1 MGILAPMLLAL
12 LAWPAAAEPPD
23 AVRERRAVTVGM
35 EIVRT
40 HGQDPDNPWGLGH
53 AMLALGWDHKAG
65 DGRPAWR
72 AVLEDNAAVHT
83 LAGREVVVLGPG
95 SDTRRVDPHPN
106 GFLMILMVSGVP
118 QDAPFEVEGRT
129 FSVADLVEGARLG
142 YRRPHSAEDWHQAG
156 WTLRALSLA
165 LPPGH
170 DRWKTAAGEDVSLP
184 EEVDRTLA
192 YLEHQHAFAGRL
204 LDGAPEPLHKH
215 RQYVYA
221 HTCGGIH
228 LLMAPLGHL
237 VHPEVRALYGER
249 ARRQVDIL
257 ALRLREER
265 RMYAAVAPGRE
276 SAAEVM
282 VAIQRLKM
290 FGHSL
295 EALSDLGML
304 RAVPL
309 DDADRALLAELR
321 GWTVDAILDL
331 EAVGAYAAMERLE
344 EAQPQTFLDLLGDTA
359 HAVRGLRISER
370 LLAGQEEGS

>member
-1 MGILAPMLLAL
+1 A
-12 LAWPAAAEPPD
+12 
-23 AVRERRAVTVGM
+23 
-35 EIVRT
+35 
-40 HGQDPDNPWGLGH
+40 N
-53 AMLALGWDHKAG
+53 

-72 AVLEDNAAVHT
+72 AILEDNAEVRT
-83 LAGREVVVLGPG
+83 LAGQEVVVLGPG
-95 SDTRRVDPHPN
+95 IDTQRVDPHPN
-106 GFLMILMVSGVP
+106 AFLMILMVSGVP
-118 QDAPFEVEGRT
+118 QDAPFEVDGRT
-129 FSVADLVEGARLG
+129 FTVADLVQGARLG
-142 YRRPHSAEDWHQAG
+142 YRRPQSAEEWRMAG

-165 LPPGH
+165 LPPGR
-170 DRWKTAAGEDVSLP
+170 DRWRTATGEEVSLF
-184 EEVDRTLA
+184 EEVDEAMA

-215 RQYVYA
+215 RQYIYA
-221 HTCGGIH
+221 HSCGGIH

-237 VHPEVRALYGER
+237 VHPEVRALYGDR

-265 RMYAAVAPGRE
+265 RLYTAVAPGRE
-276 SAAEVM
+276 SGAEVL

-309 DDADRALLAELR
+309 EDADFVRLDALRE
-321 GWTVDAILDL
+321 WTADAILDL
-331 EAVGAYAAMERLE
+331 DAVGAYAAMARLQ

-370 LLAGQEEGS
+370 LLAGRDDAEEGS